1 MRSEWREVRASKVI
15 DIIGGG
21 TPSTRVLEY
30 WDGPI
35 PWISVKDFPDNTKY
49 IYKTERTITK
59 KGLEESS
66 TKLLNTDD
74 VIISARGTVGKIA
87 MLSSPMAFNQ
97 TNYGLRGK
105 SSLIQQHFLYY
116 ALKNSVDNIHRYT
129 HGSVFDTITR
139 RTFEEIYLKLPPLPT
154 QKAIAD
160 TLSCLDA
167 KIEVN
172 NRIIKNLEQQA
183 QAIFKSWFVD
193 FEPFQDGE
201 FVESELG
208 LIPKGWKLLRFG
220 DFIASRNEYGNN
232 PKVPTYSV
240 TNTGLHLRRD
250 IFKRRLSSSETKNK
264 VLYKGDLVFGMSR
277 NILNWGIMKDRI
289 GEVSSAYQVY
299 EINQKVI
306 NSWYV
311 ELFIDQQ
318 IHYFYNLI
326 RPASREGQGVD
337 RGLLPTK
344 YIYIP
349 PIDWVDRYL
358 DVIEPIKK
366 GQKIS
371 EQQNT
376 TLAALRNT
384 LLPKLMSGEIEVPVE
399 QD

>member
-1 MRSEWREVRASKVI
+1 MRSEWEDVKLKNIVDFNPRETLKKGI
-15 DIIGGG
+15 
-21 TPSTRVLEY
+21 L
-30 WDGPI
+30 
-35 PWISVKDFPDNTKY
+35 
-49 IYKTERTITK
+49 TK
-59 KGLEESS
+59 KIGMADIVEHQRKVPTCEIVRYTSGTRFKNEDTLFAKITPCLE
-66 TKLLNTDD
+66 N
-74 VIISARGTVGKIA
+74 GKIA
-87 MLSSPMAFNQ
+87 QVDFLDDGEIGFGSTEFIVWRAKPNITDPDFVFYLA
-97 TNYGLRGK
+97 NYQPIVDTAIK
-105 SSLIQQHFLYY
+105 SMVGTSGRQRVQLDVLENYEFI
-116 ALKNSVDNIHRYT
+116 S
-129 HGSVFDTITR
+129 
-139 RTFEEIYLKLPPLPT
+139 PPLPT
-154 QKAIAD
+154 QKAIAA

-172 NRIIKNLEQQA
+172 NKIIKNLEQQA

>member
-208 LIPKGWKLLRFG
+208 LIPKGWSVGNLEGIAEITMGQSPKSSSYNNEGLGEVFYQGSSDFGWRFPARRRFTTDPKRMANKGDVLMSVRAPVGEINLAFEPCCIGRGLASIRNATCPSFLLYTLYAIQERLAQFNAEGTVFGSINQGALKTLQIITPPKNIMLRF
-220 DFIASRNEYGNN
+220 DTIV
-232 PKVPTYSV
+232 KVNDQIIWT
-240 TNTGLHLRRD
+240 
-250 IFKRRLSSSETKNK
+250 LSE
-264 VLYKGDLVFGMSR
+264 
-277 NILNWGIMKDRI
+277 
-289 GEVSSAYQVY
+289 
-299 EINQKVI
+299 
-306 NSWYV
+306 
-311 ELFIDQQ
+311 
-318 IHYFYNLI
+318 
-326 RPASREGQGVD
+326 
-337 RGLLPTK
+337 
-344 YIYIP
+344 
-349 PIDWVDRYL
+349 
-358 DVIEPIKK
+358 
-366 GQKIS
+366 
-371 EQQNT
+371 QNT
-376 TLAALRNT
+376 TLAALRDT